1 MVALV
6 MAIGTHMGE
15 SLTPQTMPE
24 LSFW

>member
-1 MVALV
+1 VALV

-15 SLTPQTMPE
+15 SLTPQAMPE